1 MACGIAVQRFDHI
14 WDSSVCTLFTHS
26 RILEQLHPQS
36 HLTSQSVV
44 YTASVTLQLGVW
56 DSPAAP
62 VIKTWRPSRPR
73 KEESS
78 TGAIDMSGMQ
88 GYLGRLLTAYLY
100 IPTKNML
107 AATTVV
113 LNSADCAIGGFY
125 GGKIRLR
132 RVGLRRRDESKDL
145 TPIKRVKI

>member
-26 RILEQLHPQS
+26 RILEQLHLQS

-44 YTASVTLQLGVW
+44 YAASVTLQPACG

-62 VIKTWRPSRPR
+62 VTKTWRPSRPR

-78 TGAIDMSGMQ
+78 TGAVDMSGKQ
-88 GYLGRLLTAYLY
+88 DYFG
-100 IPTKNML
+100 
-107 AATTVV
+107 
-113 LNSADCAIGGFY
+113 
-125 GGKIRLR
+125 
-132 RVGLRRRDESKDL
+132 
-145 TPIKRVKI
+145 